1 MHTVNK
7 NNMDLK
13 SSKIGHLACFTAYAI
28 FGFNIIVC
36 KDLTATHWI
45 SPLSLFCLR
54 SVVAGI
60 LFWMISFMMPDERVD
75 KKDYSKIYMASVLG
89 FFLTQVTFLMA
100 IENITPMDCSIVAS
114 MSPVYTMFIAAIV
127 LKEPITWRKAG
138 GVVMSLAGIIFLI
151 LNSVGMGNGERT
163 TNLMGILLMI
173 ANSFCFAMYLG
184 IFKPIIAKYS
194 VITFMKWIF
203 LFSTILSLPLSVSEI
218 LTINYFSLPSNLLW
232 ELAFLIFCSTF
243 LTYFLIPIGQQ
254 RIRPTLVSMYSYV
267 QPIIAIAI
275 SIWAGMDTLSWQ
287 KVIAAITVFTGV
299 VIVSYSRGAN
309 NKTIDK

>member
-1 MHTVNK
+1 MNLQST
-7 NNMDLK
+7 
-13 SSKIGHLACFTAYAI
+13 KIGHLACFTAYAI

-54 SVVAGI
+54 SVVAGT
-60 LFWMISFMMPDERVD
+60 LFWLISFMMPDEKIDR
-75 KKDYSKIYMASVLG
+75 KDFIKIFFASLLG
-89 FFLTQVTFLMA
+89 FFLTQLTFLMA
-100 IENITPMDCSIVAS
+100 IEDITPMDCSIVSS

-138 GVVMSLAGIIFLI
+138 GVVLSLAGILFLI
-151 LNSVGMGNGERT
+151 LNSAGIGSSGRS
-163 TNLMGILLMI
+163 TNLTGILLMI
-173 ANSFCFAMYLG
+173 ANSLCFAMYLG

-203 LFSTILSLPLSVSEI
+203 LFATCMSLPFSTSEI
-218 LTINYFSLPSNLLW
+218 LSINYLSLPSNLLW
-232 ELAFLIFCSTF
+232 ELAFLIICSTF
-243 LTYFLIPIGQQ
+243 ITYFLIPIGQQ

-275 SIWAGMDTLSWQ
+275 SICIGMDTLSWQ
-287 KVIAAITVFTGV
+287 KVLAAVTVFTGV
-299 VIVSYSRGAN
+299 IIVSYSRGAKDPVKVN
-309 NKTIDK
+309 EKIEK